1 MPPNPG
7 AKANDSSTSL
17 TRTETPK
24 SRPDV
29 KKEVIPPKVQHSF
42 EDIEGLIN
50 NLLMLNTFTL
60 GFSISF
66 LAAFENEKLLE
77 MDQRYFN
84 VFMGLTYEGSAD
96 DSGKLMI
103 KSFGEQHIG
112 EDYSLSPSGTILV
125 RGMRSTTC
133 LTLSLIVGLASY
145 VSMCLSDARED
156 QKFFI
161 KWYSWFKWIILT
173 GYCLYVAGFTL
184 FYLMVAASAYALFPM
199 YCGAKRGFL
208 SNSVWLDTKSDF
220 VQTQGPN
227 YGNPQEGCFIK
238 GMKDPVG
245 DTTLMLNI
253 MMPFILLFCGIVT
266 YAMHYK
272 TKVIKSGRVG
282 ADGTLYGRWK

>member
-1 MPPNPG
+1 M
-7 AKANDSSTSL
+7 DSSTSL

-24 SRPDV
+24 SKPDV

-66 LAAFENEKLLE
+66 LAAFENEALLA

-84 VFMGLTYEGSAD
+84 VFTGAFKGSAD

-103 KSFGEQHIG
+103 ESFGEQHIG

-133 LTLSLIVGLASY
+133 LTFSLIVGLASY

-161 KWYSWFKWIILT
+161 KWYSWFKWIILS
-173 GYCLYVAGFTL
+173 GYCLYVAGFRL
-184 FYLMVAASAYALFPM
+184 F
-199 YCGAKRGFL
+199 
-208 SNSVWLDTKSDF
+208 
-220 VQTQGPN
+220 
-227 YGNPQEGCFIK
+227 
-238 GMKDPVG
+238 
-245 DTTLMLNI
+245 
-253 MMPFILLFCGIVT
+253 
-266 YAMHYK
+266 
-272 TKVIKSGRVG
+272 
-282 ADGTLYGRWK
+282 

>member
-1 MPPNPG
+1 MPPKPNT
-7 AKANDSSTSL
+7 NDSSTSL

-24 SRPDV
+24 SKPDV

-66 LAAFENEKLLE
+66 LAAFEWEKLVE
-77 MDQRYFN
+77 MDERYWK
-84 VFMGLTYEGSAD
+84 VFKGDTYAGDAD

-103 KSFGEQHIG
+103 ESFGEQHIG
-112 EDYSLSPSGTILV
+112 EDYSFSPSGTILV

-133 LTLSLIVGLASY
+133 LTFSLIVGLASY

-156 QKFFI
+156 QKFFV
-161 KWYSWFKWIILT
+161 KWYSWFKWIILA

-184 FYLMVAASAYALFPM
+184 FYLMVSASAYALFPM
-199 YCGAKRGFL
+199 YCGAKRGSL
-208 SNSVWLDTKSDF
+208 SNSVWLDTTSDF
-220 VQTQGPN
+220 DLNGKPK
-227 YGNPQEGCFIK
+227 EGCFIK

-245 DTTLMLNI
+245 DTTLILNI
-253 MMPFILLFCGIVT
+253 MMPLILLFCGAVT

-272 TKVIKSGRVG
+272 TKVIRSSRIG

>member
-1 MPPNPG
+1 MPPKPNT
-7 AKANDSSTSL
+7 NDSSTSL

-24 SRPDV
+24 SKPDV

-66 LAAFENEKLLE
+66 LAAFENEALLE
-77 MDQRYFN
+77 MDERYWN
-84 VFMGLTYEGSAD
+84 VFMGKYEGNAE

-103 KSFGEQHIG
+103 ESFGEQHIG
-112 EDYSLSPSGTILV
+112 EDYSFSPSGTILV

-133 LTLSLIVGLASY
+133 LTFSLIVGLASY

-156 QKFFI
+156 QKFFV
-161 KWYSWFKWIILT
+161 KWYSWFKWIILA

-184 FYLMVAASAYALFPM
+184 FYLMVSASAYALFPM

-208 SNSVWLDTKSDF
+208 SNSVWLDTTSDF
-220 VQTQGPN
+220 DDNGAPK
-227 YGNPQEGCFIK
+227 EGCFIK

-245 DTTLMLNI
+245 DTTLILNI
-253 MMPFILLFCGIVT
+253 MMPLILLFCGAVT

-272 TKVIKSGRVG
+272 TKVIRSSRIG

>member
-1 MPPNPG
+1 MPPKPNT
-7 AKANDSSTSL
+7 NDSSTSL

-24 SRPDV
+24 SKPDV

-84 VFMGLTYEGSAD
+84 VFQGTLFKGSAD

-103 KSFGEQHIG
+103 ESFGEQHIG
-112 EDYSLSPSGTILV
+112 EDYSFSPSGTILV

-133 LTLSLIVGLASY
+133 LTFSLIVGLASY

-156 QKFFI
+156 QKFFV
-161 KWYSWFKWIILT
+161 KWYSWFKWIILA

-184 FYLMVAASAYALFPM
+184 FYLMVSASAYALFPM
-199 YCGAKRGFL
+199 YCGAKRGSL
-208 SNSVWLDTKSDF
+208 SNSVWLDTTSDF
-220 VQTQGPN
+220 DLNGKPK
-227 YGNPQEGCFIK
+227 EGCFIK

-245 DTTLMLNI
+245 DTTLILNI
-253 MMPFILLFCGIVT
+253 MMPLILLFCGAVT

-272 TKVIKSGRVG
+272 TKVIRSSRIG

>member
-1 MPPNPG
+1 M
-7 AKANDSSTSL
+7 DSSTSL

-24 SRPDV
+24 SKPDV

-66 LAAFENEKLLE
+66 LAAFENEALLA

-84 VFMGLTYEGSAD
+84 VFTGAFKGSAD

-103 KSFGEQHIG
+103 ESFGEQHIG

-133 LTLSLIVGLASY
+133 LTFSLIVGLASY

-156 QKFFI
+156 HKFFI
-161 KWYSWFKWIILT
+161 KWYSWFKWIILA

-184 FYLMVAASAYALFPM
+184 FYLMVSASAYALFPM
-199 YCGAKRGFL
+199 YCGAKRGVL
-208 SNSVWLDTKSDF
+208 SNSVWLDTKVDF
-220 VQTQGPN
+220 DASGA
-227 YGNPQEGCFIK
+227 PQEGCFIK

-245 DTTLMLNI
+245 DTTLILNI
-253 MMPFILLFCGIVT
+253 MMPAILLFCGIVT

>member
-1 MPPNPG
+1 M
-7 AKANDSSTSL
+7 DSSTSL

-24 SRPDV
+24 SKPDV

-66 LAAFENEKLLE
+66 LAAFENEALLA

-84 VFMGLTYEGSAD
+84 VFTGAFKGSAD

-103 KSFGEQHIG
+103 ESFGEQHIG

-133 LTLSLIVGLASY
+133 LTFSLIVGLASY

-156 QKFFI
+156 HKFFI
-161 KWYSWFKWIILT
+161 KWYSWFKWIILA

-184 FYLMVAASAYALFPM
+184 FYLMVSASAYALFPM

-208 SNSVWLDTKSDF
+208 SNSVWLDTKVDF
-220 VQTQGPN
+220 DASGA
-227 YGNPQEGCFIK
+227 PQEGCFIK

-245 DTTLMLNI
+245 DTTLILNI
-253 MMPFILLFCGIVT
+253 MMPAILLFCGIVT
-266 YAMHYK
+266 YVMHYK

>member
-1 MPPNPG
+1 MPPKPNT
-7 AKANDSSTSL
+7 NDSSTSL

-24 SRPDV
+24 SKPDV

-66 LAAFENEKLLE
+66 LAAFENEALLE
-77 MDQRYFN
+77 MDERYWN
-84 VFMGLTYEGSAD
+84 VFMGNYEGNAE

-103 KSFGEQHIG
+103 ESFGEQHIG
-112 EDYSLSPSGTILV
+112 EHYSFSPSGTILV

-133 LTLSLIVGLASY
+133 LTFSLIVGLASY

-156 QKFFI
+156 QKFFV
-161 KWYSWFKWIILT
+161 KWYSWFKWIILA

-184 FYLMVAASAYALFPM
+184 FYLMVSASVYGLFPM
-199 YCGAKRGFL
+199 YCGAKRGSL
-208 SNSVWLDTKSDF
+208 SNSVWLDTTSDF
-220 VQTQGPN
+220 DLNGKPK
-227 YGNPQEGCFIK
+227 EGCFIK

-245 DTTLMLNI
+245 DTTLILNI
-253 MMPFILLFCGIVT
+253 MMPLILLFCGAVT

-272 TKVIKSGRVG
+272 TKVIRSSRIG

>member
-1 MPPNPG
+1 MPPKPNT
-7 AKANDSSTSL
+7 NDSSTSL

-24 SRPDV
+24 SKPDV

-66 LAAFENEKLLE
+66 LAAFENEALLE
-77 MDQRYFN
+77 MDERYWD
-84 VFMGLTYEGSAD
+84 VFEGNYEGKAE

-103 KSFGEQHIG
+103 ESFGEQRIG
-112 EDYSLSPSGTILV
+112 EDYSFSPSGTILV

-133 LTLSLIVGLASY
+133 LTFSLVGLASY

-156 QKFFI
+156 QKFFV
-161 KWYSWFKWIILT
+161 KWYSWFKWIILA

-184 FYLMVAASAYALFPM
+184 FYLMVSASAYALFPM
-199 YCGAKRGFL
+199 YCGAKRGSL
-208 SNSVWLDTKSDF
+208 SNSVWLDTASDF
-220 VQTQGPN
+220 DLNGKPK
-227 YGNPQEGCFIK
+227 EGCFIK

-245 DTTLMLNI
+245 DTTLILNI
-253 MMPFILLFCGIVT
+253 MMPLILLFCGAVT

-272 TKVIKSGRVG
+272 TKVIRSSRIG

>member
-1 MPPNPG
+1 MPPKPNT
-7 AKANDSSTSL
+7 NDSSTSL

-24 SRPDV
+24 SKPDV

-66 LAAFENEKLLE
+66 LAAFENEALLE
-77 MDQRYFN
+77 MDERYWN
-84 VFMGLTYEGSAD
+84 VFEGNYEGKAE

-103 KSFGEQHIG
+103 ESFGEQRIG
-112 EDYSLSPSGTILV
+112 EDYSFSPSGTILV

-133 LTLSLIVGLASY
+133 LTFSLIVGLASY

-156 QKFFI
+156 QKFFV
-161 KWYSWFKWIILT
+161 KWYSWFKWIILA

-184 FYLMVAASAYALFPM
+184 FYLMVSASAYALFPM
-199 YCGAKRGFL
+199 YCGAKRGSL
-208 SNSVWLDTKSDF
+208 SNSVWLDTTSDF
-220 VQTQGPN
+220 DLNGKPK
-227 YGNPQEGCFIK
+227 EGCFIK

-245 DTTLMLNI
+245 DTTLILNI
-253 MMPFILLFCGIVT
+253 MMPLILLFCGAVT

-272 TKVIKSGRVG
+272 TKVIRSSSIG

>member
-1 MPPNPG
+1 M
-7 AKANDSSTSL
+7 DSSTSL

-24 SRPDV
+24 SKPDV

-66 LAAFENEKLLE
+66 LAAFENEALLA

-84 VFMGLTYEGSAD
+84 VFTGDFKGSAD

-103 KSFGEQHIG
+103 ESFGEQHIG

-133 LTLSLIVGLASY
+133 LTFSLIVGLASY

-156 QKFFI
+156 HKFFI
-161 KWYSWFKWIILT
+161 KWYSWFKWIILA

-184 FYLMVAASAYALFPM
+184 FYLMVSASAYALFPM
-199 YCGAKRGFL
+199 YCGAKRGVL
-208 SNSVWLDTKSDF
+208 SNSVWLDTKVDF
-220 VQTQGPN
+220 DASGA
-227 YGNPQEGCFIK
+227 PQEGCFIK

-245 DTTLMLNI
+245 DTTLILNI
-253 MMPFILLFCGIVT
+253 TMPAILLFCGIVT

>member
-1 MPPNPG
+1 MPPKPNT
-7 AKANDSSTSL
+7 NDSSTSL

-24 SRPDV
+24 SKPDV

-66 LAAFENEKLLE
+66 LAAFENEALLE
-77 MDQRYFN
+77 MDERYWN
-84 VFMGLTYEGSAD
+84 VFEGNYEGKAE

-103 KSFGEQHIG
+103 ESFGEQRIG
-112 EDYSLSPSGTILV
+112 EDYSFSPSGTILV

-133 LTLSLIVGLASY
+133 LTFSLIVGLASY

-156 QKFFI
+156 QKFFV
-161 KWYSWFKWIILT
+161 KWYSWFKWIILA

-184 FYLMVAASAYALFPM
+184 FYLMVSASVYGLFPM
-199 YCGAKRGFL
+199 YCGAKRGVL
-208 SNSVWLDTKSDF
+208 SNSVWLDTTSDF
-220 VQTQGPN
+220 DDNGPK
-227 YGNPQEGCFIK
+227 EGCFIK

-245 DTTLMLNI
+245 DTTLILNI
-253 MMPFILLFCGIVT
+253 MMPLILLFCGAVT

-272 TKVIKSGRVG
+272 TKVIRSSRIG

>member
-1 MPPNPG
+1 MPPIP
-7 AKANDSSTSL
+7 KQNDSSTSL

-24 SRPDV
+24 SKPDV

-103 KSFGEQHIG
+103 ESFGEQHIG

-133 LTLSLIVGLASY
+133 LTFSLIGPAFTSLDRSQ
-145 VSMCLSDARED
+145 RRKED
-156 QKFFI
+156 R
-161 KWYSWFKWIILT
+161 SSSSSGTRFKWIIPS

-184 FYLMVAASAYALFPM
+184 FYLMVSASAYALFPM
-199 YCGAKRGFL
+199 YCGAKRGSL
-208 SNSVWLDTKSDF
+208 SNSVWLDTTSDF
-220 VQTQGPN
+220 DLNGKPK
-227 YGNPQEGCFIK
+227 EGCFIK

-245 DTTLMLNI
+245 DTTLILNI
-253 MMPFILLFCGIVT
+253 MMPLILLFCGAVT

-272 TKVIKSGRVG
+272 TKVIRSSSIG

>member
-1 MPPNPG
+1 M
-7 AKANDSSTSL
+7 DSSTSL

-24 SRPDV
+24 SKPDV

-66 LAAFENEKLLE
+66 LAAFENEALLA

-84 VFMGLTYEGSAD
+84 VFTGDFKGSAD

-103 KSFGEQHIG
+103 ESFGEQHIG

-133 LTLSLIVGLASY
+133 LTFSLIVGLASY

-156 QKFFI
+156 HKFFI
-161 KWYSWFKWIILT
+161 KWYSWFKWIILA

-199 YCGAKRGFL
+199 YCGAKRGVL
-208 SNSVWLDTKSDF
+208 SNSVWLDTKVDF
-220 VQTQGPN
+220 DASGA
-227 YGNPQEGCFIK
+227 PQEGCFIK

-245 DTTLMLNI
+245 DTTLILNI
-253 MMPFILLFCGIVT
+253 MMPAILLFCGIVT

>member
-1 MPPNPG
+1 MPPKPNT
-7 AKANDSSTSL
+7 NDSSTSL

-24 SRPDV
+24 SKPDV

-66 LAAFENEKLLE
+66 LAAFENEALLA

-84 VFMGLTYEGSAD
+84 VFTGDFKGSAD

-103 KSFGEQHIG
+103 ESFGEQHIG
-112 EDYSLSPSGTILV
+112 EHYSFSPSGTILV

-133 LTLSLIVGLASY
+133 LTFSLIVGLASY

-156 QKFFI
+156 MKFFI
-161 KWYSWFKWIILT
+161 KWYSCFKWIILA

-199 YCGAKRGFL
+199 YCGAKRGVL
-208 SNSVWLDTKSDF
+208 SNSVWLDTKVDF
-220 VQTQGPN
+220 DASGA
-227 YGNPQEGCFIK
+227 PQEGCFIK

-245 DTTLMLNI
+245 DTTLILNI
-253 MMPFILLFCGIVT
+253 MMPAILLFCGIVT

>member
-1 MPPNPG
+1 MPPKPNT
-7 AKANDSSTSL
+7 NDSSTSL

-24 SRPDV
+24 SKPDV

-66 LAAFENEKLLE
+66 LAAFENEALLE
-77 MDQRYFN
+77 MDERYWN
-84 VFMGLTYEGSAD
+84 VFMGKYEGNAE

-103 KSFGEQHIG
+103 ESFGEQRIG
-112 EDYSLSPSGTILV
+112 EDYSFSPSGTILV

-133 LTLSLIVGLASY
+133 LTFSLIVGLASY

-156 QKFFI
+156 QKFFV
-161 KWYSWFKWIILT
+161 KWYSWFKWIILA

-184 FYLMVAASAYALFPM
+184 FYLMVSASAYALFPM
-199 YCGAKRGFL
+199 YCGAKRGSL
-208 SNSVWLDTKSDF
+208 SNSVWLDTTSDF
-220 VQTQGPN
+220 DLNGKPK
-227 YGNPQEGCFIK
+227 EGCFIK

-245 DTTLMLNI
+245 DTTLILNI
-253 MMPFILLFCGIVT
+253 MMPLILLFCGAVT

-272 TKVIKSGRVG
+272 TKVIRSSRIG

>member
-1 MPPNPG
+1 M
-7 AKANDSSTSL
+7 DSSTSL

-24 SRPDV
+24 SKPDV

-66 LAAFENEKLLE
+66 LAAFENEALLA

-84 VFMGLTYEGSAD
+84 VFQGTLFKGSAD

-103 KSFGEQHIG
+103 ESFGEQHIG

-133 LTLSLIVGLASY
+133 LTFSLIVGLASY

>member
-1 MPPNPG
+1 MPPKPNT
-7 AKANDSSTSL
+7 NDSSTSL

-24 SRPDV
+24 SKPDV

-66 LAAFENEKLLE
+66 LAAFENEALLE
-77 MDQRYFN
+77 MDERYWN
-84 VFMGLTYEGSAD
+84 VFEGNYEGKAE

-103 KSFGEQHIG
+103 ESFGEQRIG
-112 EDYSLSPSGTILV
+112 EDYSFSPSGTILV

-133 LTLSLIVGLASY
+133 LTFSLIVGLASY

-156 QKFFI
+156 QKFFV
-161 KWYSWFKWIILT
+161 KWYSWFKWIILA

-184 FYLMVAASAYALFPM
+184 FYLMVSASVYGLFPM
-199 YCGAKRGFL
+199 YCGAKRGVL
-208 SNSVWLDTKSDF
+208 SNSVWLNTTSDF
-220 VQTQGPN
+220 DDNGPK
-227 YGNPQEGCFIK
+227 EGCFIK

-245 DTTLMLNI
+245 DTTLILNI
-253 MMPFILLFCGIVT
+253 MMPLILLFCGAVT

-272 TKVIKSGRVG
+272 TKVIKSSRIG

>member
-1 MPPNPG
+1 MPPKPNT
-7 AKANDSSTSL
+7 NDSSTSL

-24 SRPDV
+24 SKPDV

-66 LAAFENEKLLE
+66 LAAFENEALLE
-77 MDQRYFN
+77 MDERYWN
-84 VFMGLTYEGSAD
+84 VFEGNYEGKAE

-103 KSFGEQHIG
+103 ESFGEQRIG
-112 EDYSLSPSGTILV
+112 EDYSFSPSGTILV

-133 LTLSLIVGLASY
+133 LTFSLIVGLASY

-156 QKFFI
+156 MKFFI
-161 KWYSWFKWIILT
+161 KWYTCFKWIILA
-173 GYCLYVAGFTL
+173 GYCIYVAGFTL
-184 FYLMVAASAYALFPM
+184 FYLMVSASVYGLFPM
-199 YCGAKRGFL
+199 YCGAKRGSL
-208 SNSVWLDTKSDF
+208 SNSVWLDTTSDF
-220 VQTQGPN
+220 DLNGKPK
-227 YGNPQEGCFIK
+227 EGCFIK

-245 DTTLMLNI
+245 DTTLILNI
-253 MMPFILLFCGIVT
+253 MMPLILLFCGAVT

-272 TKVIKSGRVG
+272 TKVIRSSRIG

>member
-1 MPPNPG
+1 MPPKPNT
-7 AKANDSSTSL
+7 NDSSTSL

-24 SRPDV
+24 SKPDV

-66 LAAFENEKLLE
+66 LAAFENEALLE
-77 MDQRYFN
+77 MDERYWN
-84 VFMGLTYEGSAD
+84 VFMGKYEGNAE

-103 KSFGEQHIG
+103 ESFGEQHIG
-112 EDYSLSPSGTILV
+112 ENYSFSPSGTILV

-133 LTLSLIVGLASY
+133 LTFSLIVGLASY

-156 QKFFI
+156 QKFFV

-238 GMKDPVG
+238 GMKDPDG

>member
-1 MPPNPG
+1 MPPKPNT
-7 AKANDSSTSL
+7 NDSSTSL

-24 SRPDV
+24 SKPDV

-66 LAAFENEKLLE
+66 LAAFENEALLE
-77 MDQRYFN
+77 MDERYWN
-84 VFMGLTYEGSAD
+84 VFEGNYEGKAE

-103 KSFGEQHIG
+103 ESFGEQRIG
-112 EDYSLSPSGTILV
+112 EDYSFSPSGTILV

-133 LTLSLIVGLASY
+133 LTFSLIVGLASY

-156 QKFFI
+156 QKFFV
-161 KWYSWFKWIILT
+161 KWYSWFKWIILA

-184 FYLMVAASAYALFPM
+184 FYLMVSASAYALFPM
-199 YCGAKRGFL
+199 YCGAKRGSL
-208 SNSVWLDTKSDF
+208 SNSVWLDTTSDF
-220 VQTQGPN
+220 DLNGKPK
-227 YGNPQEGCFIK
+227 EGCFIK

-245 DTTLMLNI
+245 DTTLILNI
-253 MMPFILLFCGIVT
+253 MMPLILLFCGAVT

-272 TKVIKSGRVG
+272 TKVIRSSRIG

>member
-1 MPPNPG
+1 MPPKPNT
-7 AKANDSSTSL
+7 NDSSTSL

-24 SRPDV
+24 SKPDV

-66 LAAFENEKLLE
+66 LAAFENEALLA

-84 VFMGLTYEGSAD
+84 VFTGDFKGSAD

-103 KSFGEQHIG
+103 ESFGEQHIG

-133 LTLSLIVGLASY
+133 LTFSLIVGLASY

-161 KWYSWFKWIILT
+161 KWYSWFKWIILA

-184 FYLMVAASAYALFPM
+184 FYLMVSASVYGLFPM
-199 YCGAKRGFL
+199 YCGAKRGVL
-208 SNSVWLDTKSDF
+208 SNSVWLDTTSDF
-220 VQTQGPN
+220 DDNGPK
-227 YGNPQEGCFIK
+227 EGCFIK

-245 DTTLMLNI
+245 DTTLILNI
-253 MMPFILLFCGIVT
+253 MMPLILLFCGAVT

-272 TKVIKSGRVG
+272 TKVIKSSRIG

>member
-1 MPPNPG
+1 MPPKPG

-24 SRPDV
+24 SKPDV

-77 MDQRYFN
+77 MDERYFN
-84 VFMGLTYEGSAD
+84 VFNGLFKGSAD

-103 KSFGEQHIG
+103 ESFREQHIG

-133 LTLSLIVGLASY
+133 LTFSLIVGLASY

-220 VQTQGPN
+220 DSSGK
-227 YGNPQEGCFIK
+227 PQEGCFIK

-253 MMPFILLFCGIVT
+253 MMPAILLFCGIVT
-266 YAMHYK
+266 YVMHYK
-272 TKVIKSGRVG
+272 TKVIRSGRVG

>member
-1 MPPNPG
+1 M
-7 AKANDSSTSL
+7 DSSTSL

-24 SRPDV
+24 SKPDV

-66 LAAFENEKLLE
+66 LAAFENEALLA

-84 VFMGLTYEGSAD
+84 VFTGAFKGSAD

-103 KSFGEQHIG
+103 ESFGEQNIG

-133 LTLSLIVGLASY
+133 LTFSLIVGLASY

-161 KWYSWFKWIILT
+161 KWYSWFKWIILS

-199 YCGAKRGFL
+199 YCGAKRGVL
-208 SNSVWLDTKSDF
+208 SNSVWLDTKVDF
-220 VQTQGPN
+220 DASGA
-227 YGNPQEGCFIK
+227 PQEGCFIK

-245 DTTLMLNI
+245 DTTLILNI
-253 MMPFILLFCGIVT
+253 MMPAILLFCGIVT